1 MDLESIYALME
12 RFERSTLTGLELEQN
27 GTRLKLD
34 RTVTAAPAA
43 AAPSPAAVPVP
54 SAAPA
59 AQPPQESGA
68 EYIKAP
74 LVGTFYAAPAPG
86 EAPFVKAGD
95 QVRKGQTVC
104 VLEAMKMMSEVPA
117 PADCI
122 IEEVLVKD
130 GELVGFDAPM
140 FRIREV

>member
-74 LVGTFYAAPAPG
+74 LVGTFYAASGPDS
-86 EAPFVKAGD
+86 APFVQAGD
-95 QVRKGQTVC
+95 RVKKGQTVC
-104 VLEAMKMMSEVPA
+104 ILEAMKMEIEVSA
-117 PADCI
+117 PVDGTVKSVAVNVGATVNTDDL
-122 IEEVLVKD
+122 LVTL
-130 GELVGFDAPM
+130 G
-140 FRIREV
+140 